1 LETKEFEK
9 HIFRYIFGPMSVTA
23 CRLNYFIK
31 HALTVQGMM
40 FLNCII
46 ISRYIFIFWLKN
58 PAAFQDEFWSP
69 FVNVWVILFSIF
81 SQIVFEW
88 MLGKDTLNHHI
99 CTGLS
104 PPLLNIRKFEYNRFN
119 AYFVP
124 LSLLLHI
131 VLMVKIKIFKNQ
143 SRKVKDIHPR
153 SKLAELLLM
162 DKQSL
167 TDLTTNILIVICA
180 AMATY
185 LSLAVT
191 YNEITNFNDYPFYLL
206 EYYYKMI
213 RPPLFVN
220 LVVVI
225 YYIRHKELTQ
235 SFIRELKFLLNL

>member
-1 LETKEFEK
+1 
-9 HIFRYIFGPMSVTA
+9 
-23 CRLNYFIK
+23 
-31 HALTVQGMM
+31 
-40 FLNCII
+40 
-46 ISRYIFIFWLKN
+46 
-58 PAAFQDEFWSP
+58 
-69 FVNVWVILFSIF
+69 
-81 SQIVFEW
+81 

-104 PPLLNIRKFEYNRFN
+104 PPLLTIRKFEYNRFN